1 MSAEL
6 PAKGQEPGQSF
17 GLVKNLSEYI
27 ECSRDRY
34 DACLDCIETG
44 LKIDGAEVTLRF
56 HHLRFDGNGQ
66 PKFQDLANC
75 LADHLIEY
83 CFSAR
88 RRGNPTHPHDYGK
101 LHREARRLLR
111 KFETGGESGELLLY
125 FLMESILGAPQIL
138 AKMDLKTNRKIEV
151 LGSDGIHM
159 KWNDQDKC
167 VDLFFGEAKLEQ
179 SVSSALDNAFA
190 SIERFH
196 SEGSSELEFGLVTS
210 HFKWSDEKVRQA
222 VIEYVDRQKPGPDCR
237 INHACLIGYDW
248 SEYQKLGGL
257 RQDALEM
264 EFKDRYRAHAPNLMK
279 KFSARYDGCAL
290 KHLRFEVFFLPFR
303 TVQEFRDAF
312 NRAVS

>member
-1 MSAEL
+1 MSSNT
-6 PAKGQEPGQSF
+6 PTKGEGPRQSL

-27 ECSRDRY
+27 ECSRDKY
-34 DACLDCIETG
+34 DACLDCIETD
-44 LKIDGAEVTLRF
+44 LKINGANVTLRF

-88 RRGNPTHPHDYGK
+88 RRGNPSQPHDFGK
-101 LHREARRLLR
+101 LHREARGLLR
-111 KFETGGESGELLLY
+111 KFQTSGESGELLLY
-125 FLMESILGAPQIL
+125 FLLESVLGAPQIV
-138 AKMDLKTNRKIEV
+138 AKMDLKTNRKFEV

-179 SVSSALDNAFA
+179 TVSSALNNAFK

-210 HFKWSDEKVRQA
+210 HFKWADEKVRNA

-248 SEYQKLGGL
+248 NEYQKLGSL
-257 RQDALEM
+257 RQDALET
-264 EFKDRYRAHAPNLMK
+264 EFKDRYKAHAHNLK
-279 KFSARYDGCAL
+279 KLLSTRYDSCTL

-312 NRAVS
+312 NKAVS